1 MPATYSIQVGTIIE
15 SSRKPDVFNV
25 LQSIP
30 NNTQKLIKPRDVRD
44 AFLSTWANSAF
55 KVTTPSTLSN
65 FQYIGLDSGNPDNRD
80 IKNKILI
87 GKRQF
92 GSLDVLNTTL
102 LNSDTDI
109 FFYNTKSDS
118 EDQNSTK
125 ISILAGTNS
134 LLDSPYIESLAT
146 ASTIELNIKNPKAG
160 NASINILSQNNRVS
174 INGITF
180 PTVANT
186 QANIQSGKVLKYSG
200 VYPNGVLV
208 WDDPV
213 LTITDIGST
222 SSVTNLYGSPSVYV
236 NGYPLEFVEDSVV
249 PVTVGGVTQGSS
261 FASQSFMGQNWPLSE
276 VIRNILYPE
285 IEPDLSIEVI
295 NQLTGTIYAEVGVT
309 SSFDIDWS
317 VTTFARDSNE
327 DISDIIIKEGT
338 QSVSPDVYLGNP
350 FIANPGSTTQST
362 FIGYDVYK
370 NIPSIVTF
378 SLGASRDNTTS
389 LPTLRSGFPTNYS
402 TNEFDVEFIYP
413 SFSGFS
419 STTASNSAT
428 LKTVTDSITKLIEPY
443 PGTSSS
449 YSISSGGS
457 GFFYIIFP
465 NSFGSGLG
473 EPQIIKD
480 PNGYIIYDVNNLS
493 ISNFTQSNISHT
505 DYGVSYKVWRT
516 DYLTSWT
523 GTGEFEF
530 IF

>member
-285 IEPDLSIEVI
+285 IEPSLSIEVI

-338 QSVSPDVYLGNP
+338 QSGSPDVYLGNP

-378 SLGASRDNTTS
+378 SLGVSRDNTTS

-480 PNGYIIYDVNNLS
+480 PNGYIIYDINNLS
-493 ISNFTQSNISHT
+493 LSNFTQSNISHP

-516 DYLTSWT
+516 NYLTSWV

>member
-15 SSRKPDVFNV
+15 SSRKPDIFNV

-44 AFLSTWANSAF
+44 AFLSTWANSSF

-65 FQYIGLDSGNPDNRD
+65 FQYIGLDSGDPNNRD

-92 GSLDVLNTTL
+92 GNLDVLNSTL
-102 LNSDTDI
+102 LNSDSDI
-109 FFYNTKSDS
+109 FFYNTKLDS

-134 LLDSPYIESLAT
+134 LWDSPYIESLAT
-146 ASTIELNIKNPKAG
+146 ASTIEFNIKNPKPG
-160 NASINILSQNNRVS
+160 NASINILSQSDRVS
-174 INGITF
+174 INGISF
-180 PTVANT
+180 PTINNT

-236 NGYPLEFVEDSVV
+236 NGYPLEFIEDGVV

-285 IEPDLSIEVI
+285 IEPSLSIEAI
-295 NQLTGTIYAEVGVT
+295 NQLTGTKYAEVGVT

-327 DISDIIIKEGT
+327 DISDIVIKRLDLSGF
-338 QSVSPDVYLGNP
+338 VYTGSP
-350 FIANPGSTTQST
+350 FIGNPGSITQSSTQQTLTSTIPNT
-362 FIGYDVYK
+362 FTYR
-370 NIPSIVTF
+370 
-378 SLGASRDNTTS
+378 LGASRDNTTP
-389 LPTLRSGFPTNYS
+389 LGTLRGGFPNNYTTTDFS
-402 TNEFDVEFIYP
+402 IEFIFP

-480 PNGYIIYDVNNLS
+480 PNGYIIYDINNPVL
-493 ISNFTQSNISHT
+493 SNIVKSSLLHT
-505 DYGVSYKVWRT
+505 DYNTTYKVWRT
-516 DYLTSWT
+516 NYLTSWT